1 MAKPKVL
8 VLKPL
13 PEEAK
18 RIVRERCEMIEPET
32 FPLGRE
38 QALESIADVE
48 GLLTNDVRIDT
59 ELLNAAKKLKVVS
72 NQSVGYDNFDLAAM
86 KERGIVGTHTPYV
99 LDETVA
105 DLVFAL
111 ILASAR
117 RVPELDAQVK
127 QGKWGEPG
135 CGGEAH
141 YGVDVHHA
149 TIGIVGMGRIGEA
162 VARRAALGFRMKV
175 LYNAR
180 SRKPE
185 PEQAYGAEFRTLEP
199 LLEQSDFVVLLAP
212 YTPETACMIRAEH
225 FARMKPTAV
234 FVNASRGRLV
244 DEPALVEALRSRRIY
259 AAGLDVYEREPVT
272 AGNPLLALPNV
283 VTLPH
288 IGSATAKTRYEM
300 AMTAANN
307 LVGALLL
314 DRPIHVVPELRQPK
328 GEQTP

>member
-1 MAKPKVL
+1 MAMPKVL

-18 RIVRERCEMIEPET
+18 RIVRERCEMFEPQT
-32 FPLGRE
+32 FSPSRE
-38 QALESIADVE
+38 QALEWIADAE
-48 GLLTNDVRIDT
+48 GLLTNDVRIDA
-59 ELLNAAKKLKVVS
+59 ELLNAATKLKVVS

-99 LDETVA
+99 LDDTVA
-105 DLVFAL
+105 DLAFAL
-111 ILASAR
+111 MLSAAR

-127 QGKWGEPG
+127 QGKWGQPG

-162 VARRAALGFRMKV
+162 VARRAALGFGMKV

-180 SRKPE
+180 SRKPAA
-185 PEQAYGAEFRTLEP
+185 EQAYGAEFRSLEP

-212 YTPETACMIRAEH
+212 YTPETARMIRAEH

-234 FVNASRGRLV
+234 FVNASRGQLV
-244 DEPALVEALRSRRIY
+244 DEPALVEALRSRRIF
-259 AAGLDVYEREPVT
+259 AAGLDVYEHEPAK

-288 IGSATAKTRYEM
+288 IGSATAKTRHQM
-300 AMTAANN
+300 AVTAANN
-307 LVGALLL
+307 LVGALLN
-314 DRPIHVVPELRQPK
+314 DRPVHVVPELRKNGGGPAQ
-328 GEQTP
+328 

>member
-18 RIVRERCEMIEPET
+18 RIVRESCEMIEPQET
-32 FPLGRE
+32 LSRE
-38 QALESIADVE
+38 RLLEEIADVE
-48 GLLTNDVRIDT
+48 GLLTNDVRIDE
-59 ELLNAAKKLKVVS
+59 ELLSAAKKLKVVS

-86 KERGIVGTHTPYV
+86 RARGVIGTHTPYV
-99 LDETVA
+99 LDDTVA

-111 ILASAR
+111 ILSAAR

-127 QGKWGEPG
+127 QGRWGEPG

-149 TIGIVGMGRIGEA
+149 TIGIIGMGRIGDA
-162 VARRAALGFRMKV
+162 VARRASLGFGMKV
-175 LYNAR
+175 LYSGR
-180 SRKPE
+180 SRKPDA
-185 PEQAYGAEFRTLEP
+185 EQAYGAEYRTLDQ
-199 LLEQSDFVVLLAP
+199 LIEQSDFIVVLAP
-212 YTPETACMIRAEH
+212 FTPETAGMIRAEH

-234 FVNASRGRLV
+234 FVNASRGQLV
-244 DEPALVEALRSRRIY
+244 DEQALFEALRNKRIF
-259 AAGLDVYEREPVT
+259 AAGLDVYEKEPVK
-272 AGNPLLALPNV
+272 AGHPLLAFPNV

-288 IGSATAKTRYEM
+288 IGSATAKTRYDM

-307 LVGALLL
+307 LVGGLLN
-314 DRPIHVVPELRQPK
+314 DRPIYIVSELKDRSK
-328 GEQTP
+328 G